1 VWEECVRELTLPGII
16 VVIVM
21 ALGLAVATAAIIT
34 VVIPIVV
41 SIIIPII
48 VSIVIPI
55 IVVVIVIMI
64 MVTVLADAV
73 PAKGC
78 YRTHIEAVIGAEAL
92 RLKEIF
98 LTVFIIDIVV
108 EVDLAPVGQVVD
120 GSAGGAADGRGVV
133 QVEIDTGTRRRDEG
147 GDCEK
152 SVLVTHRGLSFVQ
165 IGTAQD
171 NSSVFCTVIDD
182 V

>member
-1 VWEECVRELTLPGII
+1 VRELTLPGII

-21 ALGLAVATAAIIT
+21 ALGLAVATAATIT
-34 VVIPIVV
+34 VVITIVV
-41 SIIIPII
+41 SII

-55 IVVVIVIMI
+55 IVTVAIAVIVVIIVIMI
-64 MVTVLADAV
+64 LVTVLADAV

-78 YRTHIEAVIGAEAL
+78 YRTHIEAIIGAEAL
-92 RLKEIF
+92 RLEEIL

-152 SVLVTHRGLSFVQ
+152 SILVTHRGLNFL
-165 IGTAQD
+165 
-171 NSSVFCTVIDD
+171 
-182 V
+182 